1 MGISRAGSRFDQ
13 WKKITPSTKPYVQK
27 RQQPSSFNS
36 HNKDGIVSRTFL
48 VFHSHGT
55 FLHPSYC
62 SMKIFSC
69 ELNEISK
76 RWWEYVLQ
84 TETTWSTKLM
94 WRDCNS
100 IFRWKLPV
108 LLLTSKHLWTREKM
122 WKPTRE
128 YVMESWN
135 HTEFVI
141 SFVILYMYEVSET
154 NRTTTGPHR
163 LLLGFW
169 FLFFFIIL
177 LIIWPFVS
185 PQAKCSIPL

>member
-1 MGISRAGSRFDQ
+1 MGILRAGSRFDH

-76 RWWEYVLQ
+76 RWWEYILQ

-108 LLLTSKHLWTREKM
+108 LLLTWVNIYGPEKKCERPQENMLW
-122 WKPTRE
+122 
-128 YVMESWN
+128 N
-135 HTEFVI
+135 F
-141 SFVILYMYEVSET
+141 
-154 NRTTTGPHR
+154 
-163 LLLGFW
+163 
-169 FLFFFIIL
+169 
-177 LIIWPFVS
+177 
-185 PQAKCSIPL
+185 